1 MITALHTLQGYIKI
15 EISLSFRCTFLV
27 LEAQSSMNH
36 EKVKEVEW
44 MSTKHDIDQMDAAC
58 HTEEG
63 EHCRKSHHPEKVKKD
78 MITRLN
84 RVEGQI
90 RGIKGMIEKD
100 VYCDDVITQLAA
112 TQSALNSVAKIL
124 LEGHL
129 KGCVVDRLGEGDET
143 VLDELLVTIQK
154 LMKK

>member
-1 MITALHTLQGYIKI
+1 MHNEQK
-15 EISLSFRCTFLV
+15 SV
-27 LEAQSSMNH
+27 HEAEAINH
-36 EKVKEVEW
+36 
-44 MSTKHDIDQMDAAC
+44 HDHHGHHGDDAA
-58 HTEEG
+58 
-63 EHCRKSHHPEKVKKD
+63 CRKSHHPDKVKKD

-124 LEGHL
+124 LEGHI
-129 KGCVVDRLGEGDET
+129 KGCVVDRLGEGDEA
-143 VLDELLVTIQK
+143 VLDELLITIQK